1 MDFVDTNQFSDED
14 AILIIIYKAESKGR
28 PR

>member
-1 MDFVDTNQFSDED
+1 MDFVYTNQFSDKD
-14 AILIIIYKAESKGR
+14 AILIIIYKAESRDR

>member
-1 MDFVDTNQFSDED
+1 MDFVYANQFSDED
-14 AILIIIYKAESKGR
+14 AILIIIYKAESRGR